1 MKDSETIDEYYTK
14 VRELVNQL
22 KAYGEDIPEKMVV
35 EKLLISVTENYDPIV
50 TTIEETKDITTL
62 TVTELVGSLEAYE
75 KRRSRREENS
85 LENAFQSKLNMRSQN
100 SNRKEEN
107 FKSTMGDKKKQNKGK
122 YIPCRIC
129 KRTNHLEKDCYFRG
143 KPQCRNCKRFGHV
156 EKDCRFK
163 GNHQANC
170 IEENNSSDQLFYTC
184 NSVAETGEATWYID
198 SAASNHMTYNKGAF
212 QTLDESF
219 KTNVK
224 LGDNHIVKVEV
235 KGSIAI
241 NTKKGTRIIND
252 VMYIPNLRTNLFS
265 VGQMMEKGYTLP
277 FGGDSCTIYD
287 NKDKTLKIAEVRMKE
302 HRCFPIYLQY
312 MGRTAMKAQED
323 QSWLWHRK
331 LGQFNFQGLKI
342 LHQKKMMTDL
352 PQIQAVEGACEACLQ
367 GKQHKK
373 PFPSRTSWRAKAVL
387 ELIHTDVCGPM
398 RTPSHEQNRY
408 FILFIDDYSRM
419 TWVYFMRENP
429 KSLRKKEQNSH
440 GDGKIDAAGE
450 TLAKAF
456 WAEAVYTAVYLLNR
470 CPTKA
475 VQNMTPIEAWSGKKP
490 SAKHLRVFSSIC
502 YVHIPTE
509 KRHKLEEKTEN
520 GIFLG
525 YSTQSKGYRI
535 YNLKTKKLIIS
546 RDVEF
551 DEDAMWNW
559 DEEKVERQSVMI
571 PKKTPPQQQQEEGTD
586 QAEMERRS
594 QQAPGS
600 PKRPPPSE
608 EIEEETPPRRTK
620 LLSDIYETCNFIM
633 LEPENFETAVKHKVW
648 VQAMEEIKMIE
659 KNNTW
664 ELADRPKDKE
674 VIGIRALIDYTE
686 TFAPVARL
694 DTIRAL
700 IAIAANKKWKI
711 YQMDVK
717 SAFLNG
723 YIDEEIYVEQ
733 PQGFIAKGSEE
744 KVLRLKKALY
754 GLKQAPRAW
763 YSRIDQYFMDR
774 GFWKSLS
781 EPTLYIKSQGNDT
794 LIVSLYVDDLIYTG
808 NNEKM
813 IQDFKENMMKTFEM
827 SDLGLMHF
835 FLGIEINQEK
845 KGIFI
850 CQRKYTETLLKKF
863 KMESCKTVTTPLVT
877 GEKYQKEDGSQ
888 KVDGSMYRTLIG
900 SLLYLTATRPDIMFA
915 TSLLSRFMQSPTQVH
930 YAAAKRTLR
939 YLRGTKDFGIWYKST
954 NDTKLVGYTDSDWA
968 GSVDD
973 MKSTSGYTFSLESE
987 IFTWASKKQVAVA
1000 QSSAEAEYIA
1010 AAATSN
1016 QVIWLRRIL
1025 EDIGEKQEEPTTI
1038 YCDNKSAIAITKNPV
1053 QHSRT
1058 KHIDIKYHSLREA
1071 TTRGEI
1077 ELKYCSTEEQL
1088 ADIFTKAL
1096 PRNKFEELRMK
1107 IGVYH
1112 KHIKGEY

>member
-1 MKDSETIDEYYTK
+1 
-14 VRELVNQL
+14 
-22 KAYGEDIPEKMVV
+22 
-35 EKLLISVTENYDPIV
+35 
-50 TTIEETKDITTL
+50 
-62 TVTELVGSLEAYE
+62 
-75 KRRSRREENS
+75 
-85 LENAFQSKLNMRSQN
+85 SKLNMRSQN

-107 FKSTMGDKKKQNKGK
+107 FKSTMEDKKKQNMR
-122 YIPCRIC
+122 PCRIC

-156 EKDCRFK
+156 EKDCRLK

-224 LGDNHIVKVEV
+224 LGDNHIVKVEG
-235 KGSIAI
+235 KGSVAI

-265 VGQMMEKGYTLP
+265 VGQMMEKGYTLH

-302 HRCFPIYLQY
+302 HRCFPIHLQY

-323 QSWLWHRK
+323 QSWLWHRR
-331 LGQFNFQGLKI
+331 LGHFNFQGLKI

-352 PQIQAVEGACEACLQ
+352 PQIQAIEGACEACLQ

-373 PFPSRTSWRAKAVL
+373 PFPSGTSWRAKAVL

-419 TWVYFMRENP
+419 TWVYFMREKSEVFKVFKKFKNLVEKQSGRSIKVLRSDRGKEYNNSEFDKFCEEEGIEHQTTVSYNP
-429 KSLRKKEQNSH
+429 QQNGVSERKNRTVMEMARSMLQEKH
-440 GDGKIDAAGE
+440 
-450 TLAKAF
+450 LPKAF

-490 SAKHLRVFSSIC
+490 SAKHLRVFGSIC

-509 KRHKLEEKTEN
+509 KRHKLEEKTEK

-571 PKKTPPQQQQEEGTD
+571 PKETPPQQQQEEGTD

-600 PKRPPPSE
+600 PRRPPPSE

-648 VQAMEEIKMIE
+648 VQAMEEEIKMIE

-674 VIGIRALIDYTE
+674 VIGVKWIYKTKLNADGSIQKHK
-686 TFAPVARL
+686 ARL
-694 DTIRAL
+694 VAKGYSQL
-700 IAIAANKKWKI
+700 PANKKWKI

-763 YSRIDQYFMDR
+763 YSRIDKYFMDR
-774 GFWKSLS
+774 GFRRSLS
-781 EPTLYIKSQGNDT
+781 EPTLYIKSQDK
-794 LIVSLYVDDLIYTG
+794 SR
-808 NNEKM
+808 
-813 IQDFKENMMKTFEM
+813 KE
-827 SDLGLMHF
+827 
-835 FLGIEINQEK
+835 
-845 KGIFI
+845 GIFI

-888 KVDGSMYRTLIG
+888 KVDGSMYRSLIG

-915 TSLLSRFMQSPTQVH
+915 TSLLSRFMQSPSQVH
-930 YAAAKRTLR
+930 YAAAKRILR

-954 NDTKLVGYTDSDWA
+954 NDAKLVGYTDSDWA

-973 MKSTSGYTFSLESE
+973 MKSTSGYTFSLGSG
-987 IFTWASKKQVAVA
+987 IFTWASKKQATVA

-1016 QVIWLRRIL
+1016 HAIWLRRIL
-1025 EDIGEKQEEPTTI
+1025 EDMGEKQEEPTTI